1 MNTSSAGN
9 RTISTLPTAAAG
21 VGESPDIAR
30 ADANLPAGE
39 PLGRG
44 EASDEL
50 LKQRILYTNDII
62 DTMFSTYH
70 WLTLKVQA
78 LMAITAALIAATAF
92 VLKDLPNLLW
102 WEKSIGGLGVLCLFS
117 ALGFCLH
124 YLVPL
129 YNARIGNENNLRTI
143 IGIVPIHKDDY
154 QRRIEELTLR
164 DMLKY
169 NANQISGMSLLCKV
183 GRARVQRSVIAIA
196 VGAFFLGVS
205 IGSWS
210 VRTSIDAAVAALTK
224 PPNTSTVSRTQ
235 KVRAPTTKGR
245 KQ

>member
-1 MNTSSAGN
+1 VDTNA
-9 RTISTLPTAAAG
+9 TAR
-21 VGESPDIAR
+21 D
-30 ADANLPAGE
+30 E
-39 PLGRG
+39 PSQRR
-44 EASDEL
+44 DEPNDSL
-50 LKQRILYTNDII
+50 LQQQILYTNDII
-62 DTMFSTYH
+62 DTLFSTYH

-102 WEKSIGGLGVLCLFS
+102 WEKSIGVVGVLCLFS

-129 YNARIGNENNLRTI
+129 YNAGIGNENNLRTI

-154 QRRIEELTLR
+154 YRRIQELTLR

-183 GRARVQRSVIAIA
+183 GRTRVQRSVMAIA
-196 VGAFFLGVS
+196 VGAFFLGTS

-210 VRTSIDAAVAALTK
+210 VRTNFDAAVIALTK
-224 PPNTSTVSRTQ
+224 PSNVTATPPAKKVNAPRS
-235 KVRAPTTKGR
+235 KVR
-245 KQ
+245 Q